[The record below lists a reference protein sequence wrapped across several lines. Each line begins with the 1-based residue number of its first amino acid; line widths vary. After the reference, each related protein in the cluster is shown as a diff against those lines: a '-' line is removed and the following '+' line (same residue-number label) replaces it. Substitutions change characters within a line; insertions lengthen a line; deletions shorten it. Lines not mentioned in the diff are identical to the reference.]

1 MFRSVFT
8 WLDSNPWFYWAVA
21 LGGTFAAVAVWCR
34 RWKGAAPESRSELVV
49 EAFVWLGFL
58 LAWRWPWLLI
68 ATELNPDE
76 SMFAAGALT
85 LARDPVFWHSVDGTT
100 SGPLN
105 FYVLVPL
112 HLAGLPLDY
121 FVVRL
126 FALLLVWTGLVALH
140 RALRQHGS
148 RLGAGAATAAA
159 ALFFAL
165 TNESDFL
172 HYSSEHLT
180 LALLPVAIWA
190 TLRGD
195 KFQDVRFLN
204 LAAFVAGL
212 APWSKLQAVPL
223 SGVVIAWALWAAWR
237 HGQRLATPARVA
249 LAAAAPTVAIL
260 ALAASTG
267 QWTTMWQRYLL
278 HNLIYVGDAPPAAE
292 AWSKLLGHA
301 SRQGLVHWLGIAT
314 LAAVALAIVRAW
326 PAIRRTRVNSL
337 AAAAC
342 TAAALVA
349 VLFPQRDF
357 LHYLL
362 FLPMPLAFLGGWAWC
377 AWERDARSRAE
388 SIAGRAAMAA
398 VLIAPL
404 ALRAAQGTPG
414 IFGEFA
420 DHWRR
425 PASADATALRGI
437 ARPGDTLAV
446 WGWSSRTHVETQL
459 PQAVRDPHTIW
470 LIRDTP
476 LRDSFRRTYLEDFSR
491 NRPAFF
497 LDATGPGAFIYE
509 DRAAARHE
517 LFPALAELIAR
528 DYVMLLDVGFSRL
541 YVRADRIQ
549 EDGLSVQQLAALAA
563 RGRRWPDSLWL
574 AMPDAM
580 RPAPVL
586 RRDGSRVS
594 LIAHAPAVL
603 DWNLSPDWRGLEI
616 EYEFEPAAVGARGGD
631 GVELLLDLVTGES
644 SQRLL
649 RRTYDPQNSAADRS
663 RQRACIIFPPGT
675 RAQVARLTVSPGPTG
690 NNAWDWFSLSRISPV
705 RAENFLPEQFPG
717 FSRLPSEVELNHSDL
732 IVNEGRPL
740 LMVHAPSRLAFR
752 LTGQERTLQFAFGLL
767 DGAYRG
773 DGQSDGAKFRVLLVR
788 GGRETPLFSRLLEP
802 LVRADDRG
810 TQTVRVD
817 LPATDTGDRLVVEIK
832 PGPHNNA
839 SWDWTYVREMSLR

>member
-1 MFRSVFT
+1 MLRSLFT
-8 WLDSNPWFYWAVA
+8 WLDSNSWFYWAVA
-21 LGGTFAAVAVWCR
+21 LGATLAAAAMSWRQWR
-34 RWKGAAPESRSELVV
+34 RDTPETRKELVL
-49 EAFVWLGFL
+49 EAAVWLGFL

-85 LARDPVFWHSVDGTT
+85 LARDPIFWHSVDGTT

-112 HLAGLPLDY
+112 HLLGLPLDY

-126 FALLLVWTGLVALH
+126 FALLVVWTGLVALQ

-180 LALLPVAIWA
+180 LALLPAAIWLA
-190 TLRGD
+190 LKGD
-195 KFQDVRFLN
+195 KFQDVRLLA

-223 SGVVIAWALWAAWR
+223 SAVVIAWALWSAWR
-237 HGQRLATPARVA
+237 HRRRFAALARIA
-249 LAAAAPTVAIL
+249 LAAAAPTAAVFS
-260 ALAASTG
+260 LAAITG
-267 QWTTMWQRYLL
+267 QWTPMWQRYLL
-278 HNLIYVGDAPPAAE
+278 HNLVYVGDAPPATE
-292 AWSKLLGHA
+292 AWTRLWGHA
-301 SRQGLVHWLGIAT
+301 SRQGLVHWLAIAA
-314 LAAVALAIVRAW
+314 LLAVALGVFRGW
-326 PAIRRTRVNSL
+326 PALRRMPANSL

-349 VLFPQRDF
+349 VLLPQRDF

-362 FLPMPLAFLGGWAWC
+362 FLPMPFAFLGGWAWC
-377 AWERDARSRAE
+377 AWERHGRSRAE
-388 SIAGRAAMAA
+388 SVAARAVMAA
-398 VLIAPL
+398 VLAAPL
-404 ALRAAQGTPG
+404 GLRATQGTPG
-414 IFGEFA
+414 IFGELA

-437 ARPGDTLAV
+437 ARPSDTLAV
-446 WGWSSRTHVETQL
+446 WGWSSRTHVEAQL

-476 LRDSFRRTYLEDFSR
+476 LRDNFRQTYLEDLRR

-549 EDGLSVQQLAALAA
+549 EDGLSAQQLAALAA
-563 RGRRWPDSLWL
+563 RGRRRPESLGL
-574 AMPDAM
+574 VMPDAM
-580 RPAPVL
+580 RPAPIL
-586 RRDGSRVS
+586 RHEGSRAS

-603 DWNLSPDWRGLEI
+603 EWNLGPDWRGLEL
-616 EYEFEPAAVGARGGD
+616 EYEFEPAAINAHGGD
-631 GVELLLDLVTGES
+631 GVELLLDLVTGEF

-649 RRTYDPQNSAADRS
+649 QRPYDPQNAAAHRS
-663 RQRACIIFPPGT
+663 RQRDRIIFPPGT
-675 RAQVARLTVSPGPTG
+675 RGQVARLTISPGPTG
-690 NNAWDWFSLSRISPV
+690 NNAWDWFSLCRVGPV

-717 FSRLPSEVELNHSDL
+717 FSRLPTEVELSHSEL
-732 IVNEGRPL
+732 IVHEGQPL
-740 LMVHAPSRLAFR
+740 LLVHAPSRLAFR

-767 DGAYRG
+767 EGAYRG
-773 DGQSDGAKFRVLLVR
+773 NGQSDGAEFRVLLVR
-788 GGRETPLFSRLLEP
+788 GGRESPLFSRLLQP
-802 LVRADDRG
+802 LHRVEDHG
-810 TQTVRVD
+810 TQNVRVD
-817 LPATDTGDRLVVEIK
+817 LPATTPGDRLVVEIK
-832 PGPHNNA
+832 PGPANNA
-839 SWDWTYVREMSLR
+839 SWDWTYVREMTLR